1 MGRRGLTAAV
11 TVVLGLALT
20 GCGEDGKRIGD
31 GRIVERLHLEQIED
45 GYAIDGDPFCVVE
58 KKLLNDADELQD
70 ATDADEIGLVVGSRA
85 GNAGVTGVAPFARD
99 CLETARKRLDKLD
112 PEPKDD

>member
-1 MGRRGLTAAV
+1 M
-11 TVVLGLALT
+11 TVVLGLGLT
-20 GCGEDGKRIGD
+20 ACGEDDKRIGD
-31 GRIVERLHLEQIED
+31 DRIVERLHLKEIED

-70 ATDADEIGLVVGSRA
+70 ATDADEIGLVVASRA

-99 CLETARKRLDKLD
+99 CRDTARKRLDKLD
-112 PEPKDD
+112 PAPVDDG